1 MQINRLFEM
10 VYLLMQKEAVTAG
23 ELAERFEV
31 STRTIYRDLD
41 LLSSCGI
48 PVYASKGRG
57 GGIRLLPDFV
67 LNKSVLSERE
77 QSEILYALQGMKA
90 TGRQEGSQVL
100 SRLSALFHK
109 DGTQWIDVDFSHWG
123 GGEEARA
130 IFEVLKTG
138 ILEQRV
144 VAFTYYSS
152 YGLTTRREVE
162 PVKLRFKSG
171 NWYLQGY
178 CPEKRGYRT
187 FKILRME
194 EVTLTERYF
203 TLREE
208 PVPQLDTMEAP
219 QKTGKEAAAFPQ
231 AELVLRFSERLTFRV
246 RDEFIGTQVEK
257 NEDGSLTV
265 RVTFPVDQWVY
276 GYLLSFGD
284 GVEVLSPEFVRKEM
298 GRLARSIEKI
308 YPESI

>member
-10 VYLLMQKEAVTAG
+10 VYLLMQRETVTAR

-48 PVYASKGRG
+48 PVYAAKGKG

-67 LNKSVLSERE
+67 LNKSVLSEQE
-77 QSEILYALQGMKA
+77 QREILFALQGMKA

-109 DGTQWIDVDFSHWG
+109 DGTEWIDVDFSHWG
-123 GGEEARA
+123 GGREARDM
-130 IFEVLKTG
+130 FEVLKAG
-138 ILEQRV
+138 ILEHRV

-152 YGLTTRREVE
+152 YGLTTEREVE
-162 PVKLRFKSG
+162 PMKLRFKSG
-171 NWYLQGY
+171 SWYLQGY
-178 CPEKRGYRT
+178 CLEKQGYRT

-194 EVTLTERYF
+194 GVSLTERYF
-203 TLREE
+203 TPREE
-208 PVPQLDTMEAP
+208 AVPELENEEKD
-219 QKTGKEAAAFPQ
+219 GKGWGGSGPFQQETI
-231 AELVLRFSERLTFRV
+231 VLRFSERMSFRV
-246 RDEFIGTQVEK
+246 RDEFSRKQIEK
-257 NEDGSLTV
+257 AEDGSLTV
-265 RVTFPVDQWVY
+265 RITFPVDQWLY

-284 GVEVLSPEFVRKEM
+284 GMEVLSPDFVREE
-298 GRLARSIEKI
+298 LARRACGIAKI
-308 YPESI
+308 YQD